1 MNGLKSDEQINDNL
15 LPSLPS
21 STISTLSPVS
31 GLMNE
36 QKVALDDDKQSDEHK
51 QIEDERYDYL
61 PQDYALTERDLCA
74 HVIIETSL
82 KNDLLVKID
91 DISVKQHQMVCLL
104 DDSKWLND
112 DVISAY
118 ICCIKD
124 QVHVQNKNDG
134 KVYFEN
140 PFISRLL
147 KRDGGIGIH
156 GDGTFMTDIVR
167 NYLKYDMIELPIN
180 IDNKHWYLAIV
191 NAKKSEIQVFDSLC
205 WEFNRNDLTTMLQGL
220 QYHLDILRRQQDS
233 ISHKW
238 TDLDVTKWMI
248 TEQLREPIQED
259 SSSSCGLFMLKFM
272 EYSTEDTLCHPIT
285 QEIITPFRY
294 KLASILLCW
303 KTNTAAMTTMLEQ
316 SDIEEDPNDVV
327 MLESPEDQNKA
338 KSLNSLSFKNK
349 YQSLISVISN
359 MSLHALVGRLC
370 SYIKSIKCMETLEK
384 VWVQSSKPYPISLTL
399 KKLQGI
405 LNEDLP
411 MNRDCF
417 NLVVRRNMF
426 DNI

>member
-1 MNGLKSDEQINDNL
+1 HFKFLHVLIF
-15 LPSLPS
+15 
-21 STISTLSPVS
+21 VV
-31 GLMNE
+31 
-36 QKVALDDDKQSDEHK
+36 VA
-51 QIEDERYDYL
+51 
-61 PQDYALTERDLCA
+61 
-74 HVIIETSL
+74 
-82 KNDLLVKID
+82 
-91 DISVKQHQMVCLL
+91 
-104 DDSKWLND
+104 
-112 DVISAY
+112 
-118 ICCIKD
+118 
-124 QVHVQNKNDG
+124 
-134 KVYFEN
+134 
-140 PFISRLL
+140 
-147 KRDGGIGIH
+147 
-156 GDGTFMTDIVR
+156 
-167 NYLKYDMIELPIN
+167 
-180 IDNKHWYLAIV
+180 
-191 NAKKSEIQVFDSLC
+191 
-205 WEFNRNDLTTMLQGL
+205 
-220 QYHLDILRRQQDS
+220 
-233 ISHKW
+233 
-238 TDLDVTKWMI
+238 
-248 TEQLREPIQED
+248 
-259 SSSSCGLFMLKFM
+259 
-272 EYSTEDTLCHPIT
+272 

>member
-1 MNGLKSDEQINDNL
+1 MPSDY
-15 LPSLPS
+15 
-21 STISTLSPVS
+21 T
-31 GLMNE
+31 G
-36 QKVALDDDKQSDEHK
+36 
-51 QIEDERYDYL
+51 
-61 PQDYALTERDLCA
+61 
-74 HVIIETSL
+74 
-82 KNDLLVKID
+82 
-91 DISVKQHQMVCLL
+91 
-104 DDSKWLND
+104 
-112 DVISAY
+112 
-118 ICCIKD
+118 
-124 QVHVQNKNDG
+124 
-134 KVYFEN
+134 
-140 PFISRLL
+140 
-147 KRDGGIGIH
+147 
-156 GDGTFMTDIVR
+156 
-167 NYLKYDMIELPIN
+167 
-180 IDNKHWYLAIV
+180 
-191 NAKKSEIQVFDSLC
+191 
-205 WEFNRNDLTTMLQGL
+205 
-220 QYHLDILRRQQDS
+220 
-233 ISHKW
+233 
-238 TDLDVTKWMI
+238 
-248 TEQLREPIQED
+248 
-259 SSSSCGLFMLKFM
+259 
-272 EYSTEDTLCHPIT
+272 
-285 QEIITPFRY
+285 EIITPFRY